1 MRDDTKSSAAKK
13 TFTVEELDWFC
24 KNAYN
29 IGLENITCWTPRHLI
44 RLFRCCLDIV
54 SQYPGDI
61 GEQGFGDLA
70 LRAMFCNY
78 MTASALLVMARSED
92 NVEIQLQDYLEMR
105 KHIKDFVIGFEERLD
120 TLDEPSKN
128 DIRAKLATLLVF
140 DFEGAV
146 NLKA

>member
-1 MRDDTKSSAAKK
+1 MKNAAGKK

-29 IGLENITCWTPRHLI
+29 IGLENIACWTPWHLV
-44 RLFRCCLDIV
+44 RFFRCCLAII
-54 SQYPGDI
+54 SQYPEDI
-61 GEQGFGDLA
+61 REQGFGDLA

-78 MTASALLVMARSED
+78 MTASALLAMARSED
-92 NVEIQLQDYLEMR
+92 NVETQLQCYLELR
-105 KHIKDFVIGFEERLD
+105 KHIKDFVVGFEERLD
-120 TLDEPSKN
+120 TLDEPSKH
-128 DIRAKLATLLVF
+128 DIRTKLATLLVF